1 MFWQCRSL
9 LCYND
14 QRLRVLQIVFE
25 QMIAFE
31 LSRAKIILEL
41 KPRLWFSVYSG
52 FFEEILVL
60 NILKKMPHQYQYTHT
75 PLFKAMF

>member
-1 MFWQCRSL
+1 MFWQFRSL

-14 QRLRVLQIVFE
+14 LRVLQIVFE

-41 KPRLWFSVYSG
+41 KPRL
-52 FFEEILVL
+52 
-60 NILKKMPHQYQYTHT
+60 
-75 PLFKAMF
+75 

>member
-14 QRLRVLQIVFE
+14 LHLRVLQIVFE

-41 KPRLWFSVYSG
+41 KPRL
-52 FFEEILVL
+52 
-60 NILKKMPHQYQYTHT
+60 
-75 PLFKAMF
+75 